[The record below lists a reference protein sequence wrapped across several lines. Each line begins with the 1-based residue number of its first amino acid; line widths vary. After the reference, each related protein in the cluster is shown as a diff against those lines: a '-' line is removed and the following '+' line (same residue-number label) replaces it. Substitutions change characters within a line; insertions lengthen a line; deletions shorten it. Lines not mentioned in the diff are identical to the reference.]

1 MSARPGLPTH
11 GHHVFVPQVGE
22 DRDEVLI
29 RGDAGHHLRA
39 VLRVRTGEPL
49 SLADNSGAVWQ
60 GRVQDLLTDGVVVG
74 LDEHVDIPPA
84 TPAVTVIQSMPKGR
98 KMEEVVT
105 RLSEVGVDRLV
116 PVHSARSVKQLKGAK
131 AEKARERWDALAVA
145 AAQQSRRAR
154 LLQVETITPWPV
166 RDVSGVVLWE
176 QATTPLS
183 EALDELDGVEQIVIA
198 VGPEGGWEQAEV
210 ADSGLHPV
218 ALGQGILR
226 TETAG
231 VVGAALVLHHLG
243 RLG

>member
-1 MSARPGLPTH
+1 M
-11 GHHVFVPQVGE
+11 
-22 DRDEVLI
+22 LI